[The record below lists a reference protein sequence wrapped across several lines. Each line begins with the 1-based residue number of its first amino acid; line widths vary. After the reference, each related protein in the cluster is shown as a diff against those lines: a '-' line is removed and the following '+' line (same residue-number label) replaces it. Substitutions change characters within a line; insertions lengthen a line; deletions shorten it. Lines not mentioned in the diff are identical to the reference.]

1 MDDMRARH
9 VLAAAILLVL
19 TTAGCGSSSVER
31 TTPRAGSSSPVAD
44 AVLADFDLA
53 GLDAVQIVDRL
64 DRLGGDERP
73 DDLLASVRPGEL
85 MLTATDAD
93 GTARE
98 LALPIPS
105 DRFYLSVAPY
115 VEQTHECFYHS
126 LTTCQGELGGKQV
139 RVQIVDETSGEVL
152 VDGPQTVFDNGFVGF
167 WLPRD
172 IEGTLRIS
180 YDGAQ
185 GETSFGTGE
194 DDPTCLTT
202 VQLA

>member
-1 MDDMRARH
+1 MRARSA
-9 VLAAAILLVL
+9 LAAATLLTL
-19 TTAGCGSSSVER
+19 TLTGCGSTSDEPAA
-31 TTPRAGSSSPVAD
+31 PRAASSSPVAE
-44 AVLADFDLA
+44 ALLADFDLA

-64 DRLGGDERP
+64 DRLGGNDRP
-73 DDLLASVRPGEL
+73 ADLVASVRPDEL

-93 GTARE
+93 GTERE
-98 LALPIPS
+98 LSLPIPS

-115 VEQTHECFYHS
+115 VAQTHECFYHS
-126 LTTCQGELGGKQV
+126 LTTCKGELGGEQIV
-139 RVQIVDETSGEVL
+139 VQIVDEASGEVL
-152 VDGPQTVFDNGFVGF
+152 VDGSQTVFDNGFVGF
-167 WLPRD
+167 WLPRG

-180 YDGAQ
+180 HDGAQ

>member
-1 MDDMRARH
+1 MRTSR
-9 VLAAAILLVL
+9 VLAAALLVTL
-19 TTAGCGSSSVER
+19 TATGCGA
-31 TTPRAGSSSPVAD
+31 TPADPTPPRAASSSPATD
-44 AVLADFDLA
+44 ALLADFDLA

-64 DRLGGDERP
+64 DRLGGSDRP
-73 DDLLASVRPGEL
+73 ADLLASVRPDEL
-85 MLTATDAD
+85 LLTATDAD
-93 GTARE
+93 GDEEE

-115 VEQTHECFYHS
+115 VGQTHECFYHS

-180 YDGAQ
+180 YDGAR

>member
-1 MDDMRARH
+1 MRARH
-9 VLAAAILLVL
+9 ALAVVVLL
-19 TTAGCGSSSVER
+19 TLTLTGCGSTSDDP
-31 TTPRAGSSSPVAD
+31 TAPRAASSSPVAE
-44 AVLADFDLA
+44 ALLADFDLA

-64 DRLGGDERP
+64 DRLGGNDRP
-73 DDLLASVRPGEL
+73 ADLLASVRPEEL
-85 MLTATDAD
+85 RLTATDAD
-93 GTARE
+93 GTERE

-115 VEQTHECFYHS
+115 VEQTHECFHHS
-126 LTTCQGELGGKQV
+126 LTTCKGELGGEQID
-139 RVQIVDETSGEVL
+139 VQIVDEASGEVL
-152 VDGPQTVFDNGFVGF
+152 VDGTHTVFDNGFVGF

-180 YDGAQ
+180 FDGVQ

>member
-1 MDDMRARH
+1 MRARH
-9 VLAAAILLVL
+9 ALAAAVLLIL
-19 TTAGCGSSSVER
+19 TGCGSTSDDPTPPGAASSAPAAE
-31 TTPRAGSSSPVAD
+31 GL
-44 AVLADFDLA
+44 LADFDLA

-64 DRLGGDERP
+64 DRLGGSDRP
-73 DDLLASVRPGEL
+73 AELLASVRPAEL
-85 MLTATDAD
+85 LLTATDGEGGED
-93 GTARE
+93 E
-98 LALPIPS
+98 LALPIPG

-115 VEQTHECFYHS
+115 LEQTHECFYHS
-126 LTTCQGELGGKQV
+126 LTTCQGELGGKQIS
-139 RVQIVDETSGEVL
+139 VQIVDETSGTTL
-152 VDGPQTVFDNGFVGF
+152 VDGTHTVFDNGFVGF

-185 GETSFGTGE
+185 GETTFGTGE

>member
-1 MDDMRARH
+1 MRTRRALVL
-9 VLAAAILLVL
+9 VLAVLLTL
-19 TTAGCGSSSVER
+19 TVAGCGSSSDD
-31 TTPRAGSSSPVAD
+31 PAPIGAASSSA
-44 AVLADFDLA
+44 AAEELLADFDLA

-64 DRLGGDERP
+64 DRLGGSDRP
-73 DDLLASVRPGEL
+73 ADLLASVRPGEL
-85 MLTATDAD
+85 QLTATGSD
-93 GTARE
+93 GTEDE
-98 LALPIPS
+98 LALPIPA

-126 LTTCQGELGGKQV
+126 LTTCQGELGGKEVTV
-139 RVQIVDETSGEVL
+139 RIVDETSGEVL
-152 VDGPQTVFDNGFVGF
+152 VEGSQTVFDNGFVGF

-180 YDGAQ
+180 HDGRQ

>member
-1 MDDMRARH
+1 MRARSA
-9 VLAAAILLVL
+9 LAAAVLLTL
-19 TTAGCGSSSVER
+19 TLTGCGSTADDS
-31 TTPRAGSSSPVAD
+31 TTPRVASSSPVAE
-44 AVLADFDLA
+44 ALLADFDLA

-64 DRLGGDERP
+64 DRLGGNDRP
-73 DDLLASVRPGEL
+73 ADLLASVRPEEL
-85 MLTATDAD
+85 VLTATDAD
-93 GTARE
+93 GTERE
-98 LALPIPS
+98 LALPITG

-115 VEQTHECFYHS
+115 VEQTHECFHHS
-126 LTTCQGELGGKQV
+126 LTTCQGELGGEQID
-139 RVQIVDETSGEVL
+139 VQIVDEASGEVL
-152 VDGPQTVFDNGFVGF
+152 VDGTHKVFDNGFVGF

-180 YDGAQ
+180 YDGVQ